1 MTRCRNCG
9 GAIGEPDKAY
19 GYAGRWCVCQH
30 PNPSPLSN
38 PFVVG
43 APSIGT
49 PPHGPLK
56 DLAAQLRPPEPAQP
70 KLTPAEFIIWLRGY
84 LAAFGGSANNMDR
97 PAMAVII
104 EKLDTVG
111 GAK

>member
-1 MTRCRNCG
+1 MTPCRNCG
-9 GAIGEPDKAY
+9 GAIGEPGKAY

-56 DLAAQLRPPEPAQP
+56 DLAAQLRLPEPAQP

-84 LAAFGGSANNMDR
+84 FDAYSNNTGNMAKGDLSA
-97 PAMAVII
+97 ILK
-104 EKLDTVG
+104 KLDTVG